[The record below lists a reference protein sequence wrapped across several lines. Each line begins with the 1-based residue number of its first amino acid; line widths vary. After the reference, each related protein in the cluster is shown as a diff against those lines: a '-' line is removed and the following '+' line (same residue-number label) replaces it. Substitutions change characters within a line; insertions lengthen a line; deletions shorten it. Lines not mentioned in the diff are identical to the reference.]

1 VLAAFRLQ
9 TSDVNFCNLKG
20 IAERPPVLC
29 AGASVQRFSLLASVP
44 RGDRL
49 LVDDEWGRWYS
60 LALGISCF
68 LLLFLYF
75 VKHHCIL
82 IPAE

>member
-49 LVDDEWGRWYS
+49 VVDDEWGRWYS
-60 LALGISCF
+60 LALVVF
-68 LLLFLYF
+68 FF
-75 VKHHCIL
+75 FFCIL
-82 IPAE
+82 